1 MYPEFIEMGYS
12 PEKFLLN
19 GLDEK
24 CSLYDIKLLNLSFL
38 KTYKAKSIEMYIGFL
53 ISIYAD
59 HIDNNYNEHL
69 RLLKAKDS
77 DLFEIIS
84 IFWRKWEKFDIANID
99 AIYNSDLALADSFVS
114 DMKEWIKWKIIK

>member
-24 CSLYDIKLLNLSFL
+24 CSLYDIKSLNLSFL

-69 RLLKAKDS
+69 RLLKAY
-77 DLFEIIS
+77 IS
-84 IFWRKWEKFDIANID
+84 PQKNRAVKNNYYF
-99 AIYNSDLALADSFVS
+99 YSYYG
-114 DMKEWIKWKIIK
+114 KEETYHIKNQD